1 MKAAALDA
9 ASATSKTVAT
19 LNESQLGKMANEIM
33 DAAHSK
39 KQESEAIF
47 IRTIL

>member
-19 LNESQLGKMANEIM
+19 LNESQLGKWLM
-33 DAAHSK
+33 K
-39 KQESEAIF
+39 
-47 IRTIL
+47 